1 MKNAIKPM
9 LSLVFLM
16 GIIVFLV
23 GCSRQ
28 PIQLAQG
35 WTPPVRVTDSQEGES
50 AGVDLYKWRDTIML
64 LQERY
69 DWSAKSSTRSIMIR
83 SSDQSNSWT
92 RLPFPDTSRGYAYP
106 ALDPTNGRIMFEQ
119 GRVENDQVMMSAIIV
134 RVTGNGEIQVEYER
148 KWMVDKKSFFGETR
162 LNAGLTEYNEPGQRA
177 WPKLGS
183 GIIDGTD
190 LYIPFCVDGFTYV
203 NKYTSARGPYNN
215 GVFHSADSG
224 VTWQIEPIS
233 DTKSFPLTVSRTK
246 GYYYYFAYRHGEVN
260 QGMELWF
267 SRKSVKGGSWDAPKV
282 KTQSFEDR
290 RGGGVLVEDDTVHL
304 CWLDNRHEKWRPRI
318 ETPPGLGNYEVV
330 YSRRKD
336 SDATW
341 REDVILSSGLLFS
354 YSPSMSVE
362 GDRIVVAW
370 RSGKSNQP
378 RRSDDIYYTTSKD
391 GGKTWAK
398 PLKVTDRAK
407 DGITSGE
414 PQVAVQNGV
423 IHLFYVQGKENR
435 YLSHQEPW
443 PIYYQQRPF
452 PD

>member
-1 MKNAIKPM
+1 MKNMKST
-9 LSLVFLM
+9 SLLAGFLAGTVIFM
-16 GIIVFLV
+16 V
-23 GCSRQ
+23 GCGKQ
-28 PIQLAQG
+28 AIQLDQG
-35 WTPPVRVTDSQEGES
+35 WSAPIKVTDSQEGES
-50 AGVDLYKWRDTIML
+50 AGVDLYKWRDTIIL

-69 DWSAKSSTRSIMIR
+69 DWSAKSSTRSIIIR
-83 SSDQSNSWT
+83 SSDPSNSWT
-92 RLPFPDTSRGYAYP
+92 RLPFPDISRGYAYP

-119 GRVENDQVMMSAIIV
+119 GHTENDQLMMSAIIV
-134 RVTGNGEIQVEYER
+134 RMIGNGGIQIEAER
-148 KWMVDKKSFFGETR
+148 NWITDQKSFFGETPP
-162 LNAGLTEYNEPGQRA
+162 NVHMNEPG
-177 WPKLGS
+177 KS
-183 GIIDGTD
+183 GWLYYGVGIVDGQY
-190 LYIPFCVDGFTYV
+190 LYIPYCLGGFTYV
-203 NKYTSARGPYNN
+203 NKATIARGPYNN

-224 VTWQIEPIS
+224 MTWQIEPIS
-233 DTKSFPLTVSRTK
+233 DTESFPLTVSRTK
-246 GYYYYFAYRHGEVN
+246 DYYYYFAYRHGEVN
-260 QGMELWF
+260 KGMELWF
-267 SRKSVKGGSWDAPKV
+267 SRKPVKGGSWDAPKV
-282 KTQSFEDR
+282 KTKSFEDR

-341 REDVILSSGLLFS
+341 LEDVILSAGLLFS

-362 GDRIVVAW
+362 GDRLVVAW

-378 RRSDDIYYTTSKD
+378 GWSDDIYYATSKD

-407 DGITSGE
+407 DGIISGE

-435 YLSHQEPW
+435 YLSRQAPW